1 MKNKE
6 IKKMTNDE
14 LEIKLNKLKKD
25 LFNMRFKKTN
35 GPIEDSSLISRTRKD
50 VAKILTKLNKKKQNE
65 QKGIKRYSG
74 QR

>member
-25 LFNMRFKKTN
+25 LFNMRFKRANSPLENTSKFSETKRD
-35 GPIEDSSLISRTRKD
+35 I
-50 VAKILTKLNKKKQNE
+50 AKILTKINQIN
-65 QKGIKRYSG
+65 
-74 QR
+74 

>member
-25 LFNMRFKKTN
+25 LFNMRFKRANSPLENTSKFSETKRD
-35 GPIEDSSLISRTRKD
+35 I
-50 VAKILTKLNKKKQNE
+50 AKILTKIN
-65 QKGIKRYSG
+65 QKN
-74 QR
+74 